1 MSKED
6 EKKSYLALDLL
17 VVQPV
22 REVSPEGAVLK
33 GGAPVARHGVL
44 AQKALEVVPPE
55 ARRCVEMSNSSMIF
69 EL

>member
-1 MSKED
+1 M
-6 EKKSYLALDLL
+6 
-17 VVQPV
+17 VQPV

-44 AQKALEVVPPE
+44 AQKAFEVVPPE

>member
-1 MSKED
+1 MSSAKG
-6 EKKSYLALDLL
+6 SLRTYLL

-55 ARRCVEMSNSSMIF
+55 ARRCVEMSNSSMI
-69 EL
+69 L

>member
-44 AQKALEVVPPE
+44 AQEALEVVPPE